1 MKTKLATLT
10 LCIGLS
16 ACSIFPSRFDSQEH
30 AKLVDIHVISKDS
43 SACQR
48 NDIAQA
54 LVEVMYKDAE
64 WVWHYGQDLPNNDKM
79 SAMQQN
85 LLQMTKEFHERY
97 KQSEPVSA
105 FYCRSK
111 FENIHK
117 ATDTIIKVSA
127 RRPRI

>member
-1 MKTKLATLT
+1 MKKLYFLFVVVLLT
-10 LCIGLS
+10 G
-16 ACSIFPSRFDSQEH
+16 CSLFPSKFDPQEH
-30 AKLVDIHVISKDS
+30 ARLVDIHVISKDS